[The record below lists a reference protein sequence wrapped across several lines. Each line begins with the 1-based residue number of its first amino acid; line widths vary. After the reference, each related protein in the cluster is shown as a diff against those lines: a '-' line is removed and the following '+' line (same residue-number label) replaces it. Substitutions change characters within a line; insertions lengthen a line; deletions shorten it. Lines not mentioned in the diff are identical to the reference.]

1 MFCAIELCSSKKKL
15 VIKANWIKHFS
26 VAKTCNRGLDSQ
38 IHEKFVAFYS
48 PDVNAEPTFI
58 QSFKRDFSV
67 NKCGVFLVKIYRFV
81 GKLAHIIV

>member
-58 QSFKRDFSV
+58 RRSNETSRSINVEFSW
-67 NKCGVFLVKIYRFV
+67 
-81 GKLAHIIV
+81 